1 MLVFAPAGMGEIG
14 PGDDLAS
21 LILTAVAA
29 DPHGPLR
36 PGDVVVVTSKII
48 SKAAGLR
55 RVAADRDD
63 VVETETAATVA
74 RRGPVR
80 IVRTRHGLTL
90 AAAGVDNS
98 NVTPGEVLVLP
109 SDPDASADQL
119 RRALEAA
126 VGGAVGVVVSDTAG
140 RAWRVGQTDLA
151 IGAAGVTVLEDYNG
165 RHDPYGNELRV
176 TARAVADEI
185 AAAADL
191 VKQKVAGRPIAVVRG
206 LEPLLSGSEQS
217 ATATGAAAAI
227 RPVEQDM
234 FARGTREAVLA
245 AVLAAT
251 GQSAAYEQLVA
262 LEGAELIAAVL
273 AGAGRHGPEAELIRA
288 VLEAAEYPI
297 G

>member
-1 MLVFAPAGMGEIG
+1 MLVFAPAGIGEIR
-14 PGDDLAS
+14 PGDDLAA
-21 LILTAVAA
+21 LTLSAVAA

-36 PGDVVVVTSKII
+36 PGDVVVITSKIV

-55 RVAADRDD
+55 RVAADRDE
-63 VVETETAATVA
+63 VVDTETSATVA

-109 SDPDASADQL
+109 PDPDATAEQL
-119 RRALEAA
+119 RRALGAA
-126 VGGAVGVVVSDTAG
+126 VGGPVGVVVSDTAG

-151 IGAAGVTVLEDYNG
+151 IGAAGLTVLEDYNG

-191 VKQKVAGRPIAVVRG
+191 VKEKVTGRPIAVVRG
-206 LEPLLSGSEQS
+206 LEPLLTEPGP
-217 ATATGAAAAI
+217 TAGTGAATAI

-245 AVLAAT
+245 AVLTAT

-262 LEGAELIAAVL
+262 LEGAELVDAVL
-273 AGAGRHGPEAELIRA
+273 TGSGRHGPEAELIRA
-288 VLEAAEYPI
+288 VLEAAEYP
-297 G
+297 GG